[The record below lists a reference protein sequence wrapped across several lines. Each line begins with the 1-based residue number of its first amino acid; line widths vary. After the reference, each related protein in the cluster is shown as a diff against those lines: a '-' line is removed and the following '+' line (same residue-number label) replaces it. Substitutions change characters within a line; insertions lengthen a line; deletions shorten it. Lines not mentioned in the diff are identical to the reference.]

1 MDREAWHAAVLGA
14 AKSWAW
20 LSDWTFLGVVM
31 KMIPIYI
38 KKHAEKGSTIIVV
51 WPALLKSVKW
61 SCVLRNENLLGIR
74 KCFPYVDKC
83 VFNMLLNKEMK
94 YWRNIH
100 EEVKF
105 PEIILLRDNHFQYF
119 SPFQCPFR
127 PFFYLHTTTLGST
140 LRLGIFL
147 CYASVFAVYVSV
159 YAQWCLILCDHRL

>member
-14 AKSWAW
+14 AKSWAR

-51 WPALLKSVKW
+51 WPALLKPVKW

-105 PEIILLRDNHFQYF
+105 PEITLLRDNHFQYF
-119 SPFQCPFR
+119 SPFQCLFR
-127 PFFYLHTTTLGST
+127 PFFIYIQPHWAVHLGLVFFCVMLLCLLSM
-140 LRLGIFL
+140 FL
-147 CYASVFAVYVSV
+147 CMLSDV
-159 YAQWCLILCDHRL
+159 